1 MEKVV
6 RKLFIHTNA
15 DKEEKWLNDMA
26 RNGYMLKMAT
36 LGKYTFV
43 KTDKNYKLRLV
54 YLPEDKKDFIHF
66 IEEGNVKF
74 ISEVNNWGYFVKEVN
89 SFDDNFEI
97 YSDIDSQIEQKNRVL
112 KLLGI
117 IFLCTL
123 APFFATLS
131 PIILND
137 TLSSTLKSVIIISYI
152 LIILLYVFMIL
163 KLFNQI
169 KKLKQERNIHE

>member
-26 RNGYMLKMAT
+26 RNGYMLKKAT

-43 KTDKNYKLRLV
+43 KTDKKFKIRLA
-54 YLPEDKKDFIHF
+54 YLPKEKLDFIRL
-66 IEEGNVKF
+66 IEDGGAQY
-74 ISEVNNWGYFVKEVN
+74 ITTGNNWGYFIKEVN
-89 SFDDNFEI
+89 SFHDNFEI
-97 YSDIDSQIEQKNRVL
+97 YSDIDSQIEQKKRIL
-112 KLLGI
+112 KFLTI
-117 IFLCTL
+117 IYLILFSIVMITSY
-123 APFFATLS
+123 P
-131 PIILND
+131 ILNNTFN
-137 TLSSTLKSVIIISYI
+137 TLIKVSYVTI
-152 LIILLYVFMIL
+152 NLIITVIYLLMIL